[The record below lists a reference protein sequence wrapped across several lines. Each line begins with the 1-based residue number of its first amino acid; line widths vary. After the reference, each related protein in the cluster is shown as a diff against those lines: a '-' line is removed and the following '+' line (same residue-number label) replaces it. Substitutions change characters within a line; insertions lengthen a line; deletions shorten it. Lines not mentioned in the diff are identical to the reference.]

1 MSKRLFEDLAVVLLM
16 GAVAVAATWPLLDHF
31 FFAIPCQ
38 TTAGRL
44 YLDRP
49 GDSLQLYYWFWLLRD
64 NLFGASGFMRNP
76 YEFNMTAVSPPGG
89 PYMYPFYFLYL
100 LFTPLGDIGAYNAL
114 VLASYVLTGLFT
126 YLLVRE
132 YTESRAGALLA
143 ALLYTLVPLRI
154 INLMGGHLNG
164 FIYYLIPAILF
175 FFERSVRRR
184 SVVAGIL
191 CGLCIF
197 WLSLLEV
204 HLIYYLC
211 VLLAVFIPLRLLYTA
226 DPVAGTGLQ
235 SIDRPLPGACDR
247 RMWLPPLLL
256 WFAGVGLTV
265 IYQVVVSRK
274 FFQPFLSSDFW
285 VILGLYPLL
294 FLVAVL
300 VLVDLFARLTGQ
312 GLRGTLWFFGVSLA
326 PLALLPL
333 YGLNHFLH
341 ADVRIA
347 LVLLCGTVLLLTLV
361 TARFAAARYLD
372 RARLQGSLLCT
383 LCSWSRLRPL
393 LAVALGLLLAV
404 AWVLLVK
411 KVFFAGS
418 IAHGGRTIQ
427 DVKLF
432 SPHLA
437 DLYTRGADVY
447 LGLVPLLLILYM
459 LVVIVRQFLARER
472 FYSRLQLSLATLWA
486 CIFLLGF
493 ILGAGLSF
501 GYSSLYIPFFNYF
514 PFFNYP
520 RVPDRIM
527 TIAFLA
533 GAVLAGFAVRDILLR
548 FREEGA
554 RRLIPHGFIL
564 LLAILTWYDFGA
576 QQPVALTN
584 LDQGQSIY
592 DYVRKHIG
600 DKLLLELPLWPG
612 DSHQSS
618 LYEYYITRDRIRRV
632 NGYTPIV
639 TQEYIDTVYKPLST
653 LNRGFLDRAQYEL
666 LRRMGVRFITV
677 HNNPDVF
684 PTKVSP
690 YPPLVTIRHLM
701 SSPFLEY
708 VPLRNMIRL
717 PGLVRENRN
726 LYLFRVRDRVPPIS
740 HAEEKAT
747 CRYFIPDIFPASH
760 LSHVVGR
767 LEKDPTIGLE
777 VLKASPKLDRP
788 HFLNYGP
795 YVELPP
801 GRYQVYFELR
811 SNQAGRDIPVAR
823 LEVAS
828 YVGHARQK
836 ILSRRQIRGTDF
848 SGPGYQA
855 FTLDFSLDRLQRM
868 EFRTWYEGNGILRLE
883 KVVVTCA
890 DQDRFDALLEAESLL
905 GDTGLPVRDREAS
918 GGRAVLGSVL
928 RDPAGLLVYGPYR
941 KYPAGCYRVLFY
953 LRADRAG
960 LPVAGNPVVAEL
972 DISTDQ
978 GRTILARRPV
988 RLRAAEGKNYKGFA
1002 LDMTLDRDNEVS
1014 FNVRFE
1020 RKADLLVDRI
1030 AIETRSCA
1038 GGVPGPVILLL
1049 LRENHAT
1056 RPAQAGK

>member
-1 MSKRLFEDLAVVLLM
+1 MSRKLFEDLAVVLLM
-16 GAVAVAATWPLLDHF
+16 CGVAVAASWPLLDHF
-31 FFAIPCQ
+31 FAAIPCQ

-64 NLFGASGFMRNP
+64 NLFGASGLMRNP
-76 YEFNMTAVSPPGG
+76 YEFNMTAASPPDGL
-89 PYMYPFYFLYL
+89 YMYPLYFLYL
-100 LFTPLGDIGAYNAL
+100 LFTFLGDIGAYNAL
-114 VLASYVLTGLFT
+114 VLASYVLTGFFT

-132 YTESRAGALLA
+132 VTDSRAGALLA

-154 INLMGGHLNG
+154 INLLGGHLNG

-175 FFERSVRRR
+175 FLERSVRRC
-184 SVVAGIL
+184 SFGAAIL

-204 HLIYYLC
+204 HLIYYMC
-211 VLLAVFIPLRLLYTA
+211 VLLAVYIPLRLLYTIEPA
-226 DPVAGTGLQ
+226 AGSGLL
-235 SIDRPLPGACDR
+235 SIDRPLPGACDQ
-247 RMWLPPLLL
+247 RMWLPLLL
-256 WFAGVGLTV
+256 IWLSGIGLTV
-265 IYQVVVSRK
+265 IYQVVVSRQ
-274 FFQPFLSSDFW
+274 FFQPFFSSDFW

-294 FLVAVL
+294 FFSALL
-300 VLVDLFARLTGQ
+300 VLVDLAARLTGQ
-312 GLRGTLWFFGVSLA
+312 GLRATLWFFGIALS
-326 PLALLPL
+326 PLSLLPL
-333 YGLNHFLH
+333 YGLNRFLH
-341 ADVRIA
+341 LDIRVA
-347 LVLLCGTVLLLTLV
+347 LPTFCGMVLLLASGT
-361 TARFAAARYLD
+361 TRFAWRRYLG
-372 RARLQGSLLCT
+372 RAGLRRPAALFSR
-383 LCSWSRLRPL
+383 SWLRPL
-393 LAVALGLLLAV
+393 LPVGLGLLLAV

-427 DVKLF
+427 DVKLY

-447 LGLVPLLLILYM
+447 LGLVPLFLVLYM
-459 LVVIVRQFLARER
+459 LVVLVRQFMARETL
-472 FYSRLQLSLATLWA
+472 YSRLQLSIATLFA
-486 CIFLLGF
+486 FIFLLAF

-554 RRLIPHGFIL
+554 RRIIPYGFIL
-564 LLAILTWYDFGA
+564 LLAVLSWYDFGA
-576 QQPVALTN
+576 QKPVALTN
-584 LDQGQSIY
+584 LDRGQSIY
-592 DYVRKHIG
+592 DYVQKNIG
-600 DKLLLELPLWPG
+600 GKLLLELPLWPG

-618 LYEYYITRDRIRRV
+618 LYEYNITRDRIRRV

-639 TQEYIDTVYKPLST
+639 TKEYIDRVYKPLST

-677 HNNPDVF
+677 HDDPGVF
-684 PTKVSP
+684 PAKVSP

-708 VPLRNMIRL
+708 IPLRNMIRL
-717 PGLVRENRN
+717 PGLVRENRK
-726 LYLFRVRDRVPPIS
+726 LYLFRVKERVTAVS

-767 LEKDPTIGLE
+767 LVQDPAIGVE
-777 VLKASPKLDRP
+777 VLKASPDQDRP

-801 GRYQVYFELR
+801 GKYQVYFELR
-811 SNQAGRDIPVAR
+811 SDRAGRDIPVAR

-828 YVGHARQK
+828 YVGHEKQK
-836 ILSRRQIRGTDF
+836 ILRTRQIRGSDF

-855 FTLDFSLDRLQRM
+855 FTLEFSLDRLQRM
-868 EFRTWYEGNGILRLE
+868 EFRTWYEGNGSLWLE

-890 DQDRFDALLEAESLL
+890 DQDRFDTLLEAESLL
-905 GDTGLPVRDREAS
+905 GDTGLLVDDRAAS

-928 RDPAGLLVYGPYR
+928 RDPAGRLVYGPYR

-953 LRADRAG
+953 LRADQAG
-960 LPVAGNPVVAEL
+960 LPVSGDPVVAEL
-972 DISTDQ
+972 SVTTDN
-978 GRTILARRPV
+978 GRTVLARKPV
-988 RLRAAEGKNYKGFA
+988 LLQAVEGAYRAVG
-1002 LDMTLDRDNEVS
+1002 LDMALERDNEVS

-1020 RKADLLVDRI
+1020 RKADILVDRI
-1030 AIETRSCA
+1030 EIEGSSCMKGMPVPALFLLRGDHGTRS
-1038 GGVPGPVILLL
+1038 
-1049 LRENHAT
+1049 
-1056 RPAQAGK
+1056 GKTGK